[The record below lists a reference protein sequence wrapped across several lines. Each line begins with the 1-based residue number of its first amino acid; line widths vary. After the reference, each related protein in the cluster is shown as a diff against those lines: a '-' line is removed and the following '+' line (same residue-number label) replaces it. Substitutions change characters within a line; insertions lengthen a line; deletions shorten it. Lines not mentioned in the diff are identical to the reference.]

1 MEMKMSFQERML
13 ELGMLHLKHASK
25 SMKDNEAFVK
35 KAIFKYGIEELAHA
49 SDRLRSEGHFLLWL
63 SSQYPTAVKYA
74 CLPIYQRYKG
84 KMGEDVAEVFNDFPF
99 YLMDIDPQTY
109 KHMPVEMASHFY
121 NVACSSTGYYL
132 SFYGGDKKAVPQY
145 SKKFIE
151 QLDEWRP
158 EVRKAAYE
166 ERMRGYA
173 KAKAEAMK
181 KRAEMS
187 KAETP
192 SKKPVSKIVEEKTNP
207 QSNDGA
213 ENE

>member
-1 MEMKMSFQERML
+1 MEMKMGFQERML

-25 SMKDNEAFVK
+25 KMKDNEPFVK
-35 KAIFKYGIEELAHA
+35 KAIEKYGIEELAHA

-74 CLPIYQRYKG
+74 KLPIYQRYKG
-84 KMGEDVAEVFNDFPF
+84 QMGEEVAEVFNDFPF
-99 YLMDIDPQTY
+99 YLMDIEPQTF

-132 SFYGGDKKAVPQY
+132 SFYGDKKPVPQY
-145 SKKFIE
+145 GKHFID

-158 EVRKAAYE
+158 EIRKLAYE

-173 KAKAEAMK
+173 KAKAEAVK
-181 KRAEMS
+181 KRAEL
-187 KAETP
+187 
-192 SKKPVSKIVEEKTNP
+192 SKKEVPAKKPISKIAEEKVTP
-207 QSNDGA
+207 QTSDNGA